1 MSVPTEAPRRIVKKK
16 AGHKGGHGGAWKVAY
31 ADFVTALMALFIVLW
46 IVGQGKPVREAVA
59 AYFRNPTIFSGAAGA
74 LKGGAGSIGAIS
86 MSPGAPSPPPSGPEG
101 ANGAAARGDRAA
113 LEATAGHLREKIH
126 RDAKLASLEDKIKIE
141 LTEEGLRIQLLETT
155 QGVFFDVGSAQ
166 VKPATKEVLGM
177 IAQEVGKLPN
187 DVVLEGHTDSRPYV
201 GLPSYSNWELS
212 ADRANAARRI
222 LAASGFRADQV
233 ASVVGYADRRL
244 ANQSD
249 SLDSSNRRISITVR
263 FQKVAIAPGSP
274 IQPPVRPLGAAGD
287 QAASRFAR

>member
-1 MSVPTEAPRRIVKKK
+1 MTDPMEAPRRIIKKK
-16 AGHKGGHGGAWKVAY
+16 VGHKGHHGGAWKVAY

-59 AYFRNPTIFSGAAGA
+59 AYFKDPTVFKGSAGA
-74 LKGGAGSIGAIS
+74 LKGGAGSAGAIAI
-86 MSPGAPSPPPSGPEG
+86 SPGVPPLPPSGPEG
-101 ANGAAARGDRAA
+101 ATGTSPRTDRAA
-113 LEATAGHLREKIH
+113 LEATAALLREQVH
-126 RDAKLASLEDKIKIE
+126 RDAKLVSLEDKIKIE

-166 VKPATKEVLGM
+166 VKPATKGILGM

-212 ADRANAARRI
+212 TDRANAARRI
-222 LAASGFRADQV
+222 LDTSGLRADQV

-244 ANQSD
+244 ANRSD

-263 FQKVAIAPGSP
+263 FQKPAIIAPGSRIQSP
-274 IQPPVRPLGAAGD
+274 IRPSGAPAK
-287 QAASRFAR
+287 S

>member
-1 MSVPTEAPRRIVKKK
+1 MTDSMEAPRRIIKKK
-16 AGHKGGHGGAWKVAY
+16 VIHGGHHGGAWKVAY
-31 ADFVTALMALFIVLW
+31 ADFVTAMMALFIVLW

-59 AYFRNPTIFSGAAGA
+59 AYFKDPTIFTGSAGA
-74 LKGGAGSIGAIS
+74 LKGGAGSAGAIAL
-86 MSPGAPSPPPSGPEG
+86 SPGAPPPSASGPEG
-101 ANGAAARGDRAA
+101 ATGTSPKTDRAA
-113 LEATAGHLREKIH
+113 LEATAALLREQIH
-126 RDAKLASLEDKIKIE
+126 RDAKLVSLEDKIKIE
-141 LTEEGLRIQLLETT
+141 LTEEGLRFQLLETT
-155 QGVFFDVGSAQ
+155 QGAFFDVGSAQ

-177 IAQEVGKLPN
+177 IAQEVGRLPN

-222 LAASGFRADQV
+222 LVASGLRADQV

-263 FQKVAIAPGSP
+263 FQKAAIIAPGSR
-274 IQPPVRPLGAAGD
+274 IQPPVRPPGATAK
-287 QAASRFAR
+287 S